1 MAQAH
6 RNINVCVRL
15 AVLLVQHAKCTVK
28 LNSYLKSKKL
38 ALFQVFYY
46 VQGNLSSKKV
56 NLACILQVLV
66 TTSDDLSL
74 LSGRQSVTV
83 SRKPGQKTQCKFPD
97 GKKNTVK
104 HEANMSCFQIMA

>member
-6 RNINVCVRL
+6 RNIINVCIRL

-83 SRKPGQKTQCKFPD
+83 SRKPGQKTVQVSRWEKEHCK
-97 GKKNTVK
+97 T
-104 HEANMSCFQIMA
+104 